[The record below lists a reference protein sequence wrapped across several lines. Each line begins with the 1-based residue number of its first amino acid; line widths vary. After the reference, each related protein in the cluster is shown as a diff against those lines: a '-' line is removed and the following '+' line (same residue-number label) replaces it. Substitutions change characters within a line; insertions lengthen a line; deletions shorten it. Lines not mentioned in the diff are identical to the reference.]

1 MDIRLLHGRL
11 FDDRDTATAPP
22 VLIIGQ
28 SLAARLWPGQ
38 DPVGRRMLTHGAP
51 EEEKK
56 PGWQTIV
63 GVVEDARYREVE
75 TPRFDVYLPYRQA
88 PDHVQHF
95 MVRLTGDPR
104 AAVPALRTA
113 VAALDPDA
121 RVDGI
126 STMEEVVGRAFAPWR
141 FSAIV
146 VSVFGA
152 IALTF
157 AVVGIA
163 ALVAFAVT
171 QRTREIGVRVA
182 LGAQT
187 RDVVALVAGEGARIA
202 LAGLVIGVLAA
213 WVLRR
218 SVESMLFGIAPH
230 DPVTFGAVALLLVAV
245 SLLAAYLPARSAA
258 RVDPATA
265 LRAE

>member
-1 MDIRLLHGRL
+1 
-11 FDDRDTATAPP
+11 
-22 VLIIGQ
+22 
-28 SLAARLWPGQ
+28 
-38 DPVGRRMLTHGAP
+38 MLTHGAP

-56 PGWQTIV
+56 PGWQTVV

-121 RVDGI
+121 RIDGI

-146 VSVFGA
+146 VSAFGA

-218 SVESMLFGIAPH
+218 SVESMLFGIAPQ